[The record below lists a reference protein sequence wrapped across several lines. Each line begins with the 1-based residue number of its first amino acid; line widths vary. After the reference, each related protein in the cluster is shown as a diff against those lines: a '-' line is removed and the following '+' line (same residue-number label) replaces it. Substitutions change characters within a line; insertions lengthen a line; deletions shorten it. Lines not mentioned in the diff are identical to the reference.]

1 MLAILQDM
9 DSPSAAPA
17 SLAFGHYHVLPHR
30 RELLADGEPVRLGG
44 RVFNVLMALIH
55 ARDAV
60 LGKDALMARVWP
72 DRIVEHRPKRS
83 RFILKYRLPNLS
95 GNRSFLANSLSRHGC
110 DCGRPPRGIS
120 FCLMR

>member
-1 MLAILQDM
+1 M
-9 DSPSAAPA
+9 DPA
-17 SLAFGHYHVLPHR
+17 SGSSGGVAFGRFQVLPHR

-95 GNRSFLANSLSRHGC
+95 GNRSFLAKRLSRHWV
-110 DCGRPPRGIS
+110 RLRAAAT
-120 FCLMR
+120 RN

>member
-1 MLAILQDM
+1 MDRTAILRAM
-9 DSPSAAPA
+9 DPVFEAPA
-17 SLAFGHYHVLPHR
+17 GIAFGRFQVFPQR

-55 ARDAV
+55 ARGAV

-95 GNRSFLANSLSRHGC
+95 GNRSFLANRSKQTRVRLRAAAT
-110 DCGRPPRGIS
+110 RN
-120 FCLMR
+120 